1 MQALRHRTP
10 WRIQTRQGPGPVTW
24 GSRNRHAYTSN
35 VTTTAQFEPVPEV
48 AADADVR
55 GRDLVV
61 MKFGGTSV
69 GDTDKIKGVAQRL
82 VAARES
88 GHRVV
93 GVLSAMG
100 DTTDDLIALAHQ
112 ISAHPH
118 PREYDMLVSVGERIS
133 NALCA
138 MAIRDLGHEAV
149 SLTGS
154 QAGIVTDTSHG
165 KAKIVE
171 VRAGRLHDELDRDR
185 IVLVA
190 GFQGVSTD
198 LEVTTLGRGG
208 SDATAVAL
216 AAALGGSCE
225 IYTDVEGIFTA
236 DPRVVPDALKL
247 RFVSY
252 EEMLEMAATGARVM
266 MARSVEIARRYG
278 VPLHVRHAHGDAE
291 GTWIGEE
298 ARLGLEKAIISGV
311 THDTS
316 EAKATILSVPD
327 KPGVAARVFRAL
339 ADSGVN
345 VDMIVQNVS
354 ADGHTDMTFTLPKT
368 DLAIAEPILDQLAK
382 QIEVGGVL
390 YDSDIAKVSL
400 VGAGMKSHPGVA
412 ADMFE
417 ALADAGI
424 NIEMITTST
433 IRISCVVRASNVDAA
448 VRAVHERF
456 RLFAE
461 ERIDG

>member
-1 MQALRHRTP
+1 MA
-10 WRIQTRQGPGPVTW
+10 VTHYE
-24 GSRNRHAYTSN
+24 S
-35 VTTTAQFEPVPEV
+35 VPEV
-48 AADADVR
+48 AADAER
-55 GRDLVV
+55 HGRDLVV

-69 GDTDKIKGVAQRL
+69 GDTDKIKTVARRL
-82 VAARES
+82 VSARES
-88 GHRVV
+88 GRSVV

-100 DTTDDLIALAHQ
+100 DTTDELIRLAHE
-112 ISAHPH
+112 ISPQPH

-154 QAGIVTDTSHG
+154 QAGIVTDTVHG

-171 VRAGRLHDELDRDR
+171 VRARRLHAELDGDR

-216 AAALGGSCE
+216 ASALGGACE
-225 IYTDVEGIFTA
+225 IYTDVDGVYTA

-247 RFVSY
+247 PRISY

-266 MARSVEIARRYG
+266 MARSIEIARRYG
-278 VPLHVRHAHGDAE
+278 VPLHVRSAFGDSE

-298 ARLGLEKAIISGV
+298 GRLTLEKAIISGV
-311 THDTS
+311 THDVT
-316 EAKATILSVPD
+316 EAKATVLAVPD
-327 KPGVAARVFRAL
+327 QPGVAARVFRAL
-339 ADSGVN
+339 ADAGVN
-345 VDMIVQNVS
+345 IDMIVQNVS
-354 ADGHTDMTFTLPKT
+354 AEGHTDISFTLPKT
-368 DLAIAEPILDQLAK
+368 DLPAAEPILEALAVE
-382 QIEVGGVL
+382 IDAAGVV
-390 YDSDIAKVSL
+390 YDPDVAKVSL

-417 ALADAGI
+417 ALAEEGI
-424 NIEMITTST
+424 NIEIISTSS
-433 IRISCVVRASNVDAA
+433 IRISCVVRATEVEKA

-461 ERIDG
+461 ERANG